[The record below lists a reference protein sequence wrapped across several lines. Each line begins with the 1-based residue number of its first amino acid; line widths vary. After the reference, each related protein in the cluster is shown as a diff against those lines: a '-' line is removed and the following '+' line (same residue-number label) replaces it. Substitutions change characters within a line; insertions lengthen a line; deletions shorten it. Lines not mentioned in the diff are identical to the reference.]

1 MITRVILVTI
11 LLLLIARAVTML
23 LRGVLVGS
31 GASPGTRAKRAP
43 VKLAR
48 DPVCGTHVTPR
59 SGLSLTAG
67 GTTHFFCSDECR
79 RKYQKHHSGRDA

>member
-1 MITRVILVTI
+1 MITRVILITI
-11 LLLLIARAVTML
+11 VLLLVARAITML

-31 GASPGTRAKRAP
+31 GVSPDRRAKRTP

-48 DPVCGTHVTPR
+48 DPVCGTHVAPR
-59 SGLSLTAG
+59 SALSLTAG

-79 RKYQKHHSGRDA
+79 SKFQKHQSRG